1 MFRCKLHVP
10 AVVQR
15 QSCKV
20 ADAYDAEAKGNIAL
34 RVPIRFAWTRTPNQ
48 SKDGQVRQANL
59 AVAARVPQQAKR
71 RCDSL
76 IPIHDDARR
85 VLLT

>member
-1 MFRCKLHVP
+1 MP

-59 AVAARVPQQAKR
+59 AVAAKVPSNQNVAVT
-71 RCDSL
+71 
-76 IPIHDDARR
+76 
-85 VLLT
+85 VLFPSMMMLVGFC